1 MSIGFFIDRNH
12 EPTEQ
17 EISACLGTRLPLWD
31 ELIRYIRKTY
41 APEQDLKFLY
51 GKEYGWGKRFRMKG
65 KLLTN
70 LFPSDGGFT
79 VQIIL
84 NPKIVEI
91 AMSMNIGENIRHV
104 MENAT
109 PFPEGC
115 WLFIPVESEKDL
127 RDIRQVL
134 DLKVNT
140 SRLKKA

>member
-1 MSIGFFIDRNH
+1 
-12 EPTEQ
+12 
-17 EISACLGTRLPLWD
+17 
-31 ELIRYIRKTY
+31 
-41 APEQDLKFLY
+41 
-51 GKEYGWGKRFRMKG
+51 MKG

-70 LFPSDGGFT
+70 LFPSEGGFS

-91 AMSMNIGENIRHV
+91 AKAMDIGENARQV

-109 PFPEGC
+109 PYPEGC

-134 DLKVNT
+134 ELKVNT

>member
-17 EISACLGTRLPLWD
+17 EITACLGASLPLWD
-31 ELIRYIRKTY
+31 ELIRYMRKTY
-41 APEQDLKFLY
+41 SPEQDLKFLY

-91 AMSMNIGENIRHV
+91 AMAMNIGENIRHV
-104 MENAT
+104 MEHAT

-140 SRLKKA
+140 SRLKKG